1 MDNKAEYSSK
11 DVGINVNI
19 NNGAKDNEKGI
30 TPNIGMPAQG
40 EAESTTKAGIA
51 QGTIEITD
59 KENQKQDIVDLNRDT
74 KNALNKLGEIF
85 DKQEIAERKEITA
98 LFGELAYNEIHR
110 ISERAG
116 WADGSPE
123 KVTLHTFVGG
133 IMSELTGSGFLAGAS
148 RAAVNE
154 FIQK

>member
-1 MDNKAEYSSK
+1 
-11 DVGINVNI
+11 
-19 NNGAKDNEKGI
+19 
-30 TPNIGMPAQG
+30 MPAQG